1 MYHCR
6 NQCASQFLYP
16 SRAMFAVEEPPAWK
30 WSGWYTSLV
39 WSRLRM
45 KFINPLMR
53 DKECTSH
60 GILKKHHS
68 IVAEQLLW
76 DNGDI
81 PYNTIIPQTG
91 IHCNTQNL
99 WNNNI
104 DMIYL
109 NIYIYRYNNHTTWD
123 DYVLNKICTAYV
135 CNKSQQLDEKYTN
148 IQK

>member
-1 MYHCR
+1 
-6 NQCASQFLYP
+6 
-16 SRAMFAVEEPPAWK
+16 MFAVEEPPAWK

-76 DNGDI
+76 DNGVS
-81 PYNTIIPQTG
+81 
-91 IHCNTQNL
+91 H
-99 WNNNI
+99 
-104 DMIYL
+104 
-109 NIYIYRYNNHTTWD
+109 RYTPNWD
-123 DYVLNKICTAYV
+123 PLQHP
-135 CNKSQQLDEKYTN
+135 KSEK
-148 IQK
+148 